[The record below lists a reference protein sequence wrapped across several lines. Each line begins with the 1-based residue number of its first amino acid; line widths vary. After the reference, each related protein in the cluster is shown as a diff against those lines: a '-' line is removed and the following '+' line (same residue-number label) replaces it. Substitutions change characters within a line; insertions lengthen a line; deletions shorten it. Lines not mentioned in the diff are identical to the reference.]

1 MTILLAAEAVEKR
14 YGGQGVFATG
24 ASKTVLRGVSLSVRD
39 GESVAL
45 LGASG
50 SGKSTLARLM
60 LGLERPDGG
69 TVRCL
74 GQPIDALDTDGRRT
88 FRRTVQAVFQDP
100 LGAVNPRHRVGRII
114 AEPLRHLTGLDAR
127 ERAARVAELL
137 RLVGLAPEDAD
148 RLPGSMS
155 GGQVQRV
162 CIARALAPEP
172 RLILLDEAVSNL
184 DLVLQLQILDLLAG
198 LRDRLGTAFLFIT
211 HDVRL
216 VRRFCHRVAVLHDG
230 GLVEDRPVGPSFA
243 FDHPAARALL
253 DAMLPAA
260 PPPALRDRS
269 AESRIAP

>member
-1 MTILLAAEAVEKR
+1 MTVLLAAEAVEKR
-14 YGGQGVFATG
+14 YRGPGAFGGGPAR
-24 ASKTVLRGVSLSVRD
+24 TVLRGVSLSVRE

-60 LGLERPDGG
+60 LGLDRPDGG

-74 GQPIDALDTDGRRT
+74 GRPLDGLDAAGRRT

-100 LGAVNPRHRVGRII
+100 LGAVNPRHPVGRII
-114 AEPLRHLTGLDAR
+114 AEPLRHLTGLDRQGR
-127 ERAARVAELL
+127 EARVAELL
-137 RLVGLAPEDAD
+137 RLVGLEPEDAG
-148 RLPGSMS
+148 RLPGGLS

-162 CIARALAPEP
+162 CIARALAPQP

-184 DLVLQLQILDLLAG
+184 DLVLQIQILDLLAG
-198 LRDRLGTAFLFIT
+198 LRERLGTAFLFIT

-216 VRRFCHRVAVLHDG
+216 VRRFCGRVAVLHEG
-230 GLVEDRPVGPSFA
+230 ELVEDRPAGPTLA

-253 DAMLPAA
+253 EAVLPAA
-260 PPPALRDRS
+260 PS
-269 AESRIAP
+269 AARPSR

>member
-1 MTILLAAEAVEKR
+1 MTVLLAAEAVEKR
-14 YGGQGVFATG
+14 YAGQGAFGGGPA
-24 ASKTVLRGVSLSVRD
+24 KTVLRGVSLSVRE

-74 GQPIDALDTDGRRT
+74 GRPIDGLDAAGRRA
-88 FRRTVQAVFQDP
+88 FRRSVQAVFQDP
-100 LGAVNPRHRVGRII
+100 LGAVNPRHRIGRIV
-114 AEPLRHLTGLDAR
+114 AEPLRHLTDLDAPG
-127 ERAARVAELL
+127 RAARVADLL
-137 RLVGLAPEDAD
+137 RLVGLAPEDAG
-148 RLPGSMS
+148 RLPGSLS

-184 DLVLQLQILDLLAG
+184 DLVLQIQIMELLAG

-216 VRRFCHRVAVLHDG
+216 VRRFCSRVAVLHDG
-230 GLVEDRPVGPSFA
+230 ELVEDRPVRSPLV

-253 DAMLPAA
+253 GAVLPATPEA
-260 PPPALRDRS
+260 ARPPR
-269 AESRIAP
+269 

>member
-24 ASKTVLRGVSLSVRD
+24 PSKTVLRGVGLSVRD

-74 GQPIDALDTDGRRT
+74 GRPIDALDAAGRRT

-216 VRRFCHRVAVLHDG
+216 VRRFCNRVVVLHDG
-230 GLVEDRPVGPSFA
+230 ELVEDRPAGPPFA
-243 FDHPAARALL
+243 FDHPAAQALL

-260 PPPALRDRS
+260 PVSGAGMGV
-269 AESRIAP
+269 